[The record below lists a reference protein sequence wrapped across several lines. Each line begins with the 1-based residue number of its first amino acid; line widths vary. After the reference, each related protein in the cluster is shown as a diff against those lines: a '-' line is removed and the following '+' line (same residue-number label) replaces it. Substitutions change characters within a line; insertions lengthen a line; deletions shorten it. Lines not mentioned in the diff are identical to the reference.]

1 MPKLQKINL
10 GTPPRGED
18 GESTRIGFMKMNGN
32 VDVLASQLPL
42 LSADLITRPQTLTTG
57 HVGTRV
63 NISLNADGAIGMPP
77 ASSCLPDQVILVRNV
92 GTTKVTLT
100 ASAGSG
106 DAVGL
111 STLNPGDSALMDT
124 DGVHG
129 WNAMMR
135 GRASG
140 NDETVIGK
148 LTVGGGG
155 AFGER
160 PTFGKETPWDTGNLS
175 PFKAGVAGD
184 GMYFRDPATGWMV
197 QGFLYSG
204 APVGNYNQQTIGGQP
219 WYTHYYKVGLP
230 NSYPQGVFG
239 ATANLVGGTF
249 NGQTA
254 EIPAFLRVRRDIED
268 GSVKS
273 KDFVTVALTTPVT
286 GWGPFIH
293 VWVWGK

>member
-1 MPKLQKINL
+1 MQKISL
-10 GTPPRGED
+10 GTAPEGKD
-18 GESTRIGFMKMNGN
+18 GDTVRTGFTKMNAN
-32 VDVLASQLPL
+32 VDVLATQLPI
-42 LSADLITRPQTLTTG
+42 SSGSTITSPQTLTLD
-57 HVGTRV
+57 HVGKRV
-63 NISLNADGAIGMPP
+63 SVSLGADGAIGMPP
-77 ASSCLPDQVILVRNV
+77 AASCLPDQVILLLNV
-92 GTTKVTLT
+92 GTTRATLT
-100 ASAGSG
+100 TSVGSG
-106 DAVGL
+106 DTVGL
-111 STLNPGDSALMDT
+111 SALNPGESALMTT

-129 WNAMMR
+129 WNAMLR

-155 AFGER
+155 TFGER

-175 PFKAGVAGD
+175 PFKSGVAGD

-204 APVGNYNQQTIGGQP
+204 AVVGNYNQQTIGGQP
-219 WYTHYYKVGLP
+219 WYTHYYKVALP
-230 NSYPQGVFG
+230 NSYPLGVFG

-268 GSVKS
+268 GSAKS